1 MYKAPQ
7 RYLYKTIYQ
16 EEINMALVS
25 PGVQVSIT
33 DESFFSSSGPGTV
46 PLIMIATKQDKLTPD
61 GSGIAPGTTSANAD
75 QLYLISSQREL
86 LQTFGDPDFNEI
98 GGTAQNGYPLNEYGL
113 LAAYSYLGAANRA
126 YVVRADLDLTE
137 LDPTSTEP
145 STSPENGT
153 YWLDVA
159 NTIPGLFKYNTLS
172 SSWVQVTDYTVVT
185 DTDITD
191 GSATPSSGYQDDDI
205 IVNFKSN
212 GQIVFLQR
220 IASAWQTMGNVTW
233 RGGGTARD
241 FQWAPHAAEPTLASN
256 PDYAGAADAT
266 LDDNCYWLKTTTP
279 NGGLDITLSH
289 YDSGLGQFVTD
300 TISNV
305 ETFDVLGLVPE
316 TQRRSTNFYY
326 GLTGISASSVSAG
339 TVVAFVDSDG
349 AFGNDSTG
357 RSPSEQYV
365 GKGIGAG
372 PGDPPV
378 PAGNP
383 ALADLTL
390 LIHNGGTTTSIT
402 STALSFPITLAN
414 TPSTF
419 SVNGVAT
426 GDLDGTYNN
435 VTEVVTALNGA
446 ANAAAISGQNIIV
459 SEGTVTDTIVFTNTA
474 GEDFAITDES
484 AAGILA
490 SFGLS
495 EGDFASNFER
505 LTDVTVFSS
514 GEFATTSALVTSLDR
529 VTVAPTDTV
538 ADGTYW
544 YDPSFAV
551 DIMIN
556 AGNGDWAEL
565 SGSLYVQ
572 SSEPTTPVNGDVWVD
587 TDVGDSYPV
596 IRKRA
601 NGAWVLIDNT
611 DQTSA
616 NGIVFADA
624 RADSEQLVTSLD
636 SDAPDALLYPAG
648 TLLWNTRASGRNV
661 KVWTENAVTND
672 YTNSGSTLRAWGTD
686 RWVSA
691 SGNATDGS
699 LLAGAAAQKAVV
711 VEKLAEVLVGNE
723 EIRDDTIFYN
733 LIAAPGFPELI
744 DEMVTLNVDRKE
756 QAFIIGDSP
765 FNLSNST
772 TDLQGWSSN
781 ILGAAGNGDS
791 GLVTADTYLGV
802 YYPSGLST
810 NVDGNEVVVPA
821 SHMVLRVM
829 AQNDQTAYPW
839 YAPAGFTRGTVTNAT
854 SVGYLNDSDEFVP
867 VSLTQGQRDTLQQ
880 NNVNPIAN
888 IPNRGLVVFGQK
900 TRQATASAL
909 DRVNVARLVNYI
921 RYQADQLA
929 QPFLFEPND
938 SVTRGIVKDAFDSFL
953 AELVTLRGLN
963 DFLVV
968 VDESNN
974 TPARIDN
981 NELWIDIA
989 IQPIKSV
996 EFIFIPIRIRNTGDD
1011 LNL

>member
-1 MYKAPQ
+1 M
-7 RYLYKTIYQ
+7 T
-16 EEINMALVS
+16 LVS
-25 PGVQVSIT
+25 PGVSVSIT

-46 PLIMIATKQDKLTPD
+46 PLIMIATKQNKLTPD
-61 GSGIAPGTTSANAD
+61 GSGIAQGTTTANAN

-86 LQTFGDPDFNEI
+86 LQTFGDPDFNEV
-98 GGTAQNGYPLNEYGL
+98 GGTAQNGYPLNEFGL

-126 YVVRADLDLTE
+126 YIVRADVDLTE

-145 STSPENGT
+145 TAAPADGT
-153 YWLDVA
+153 YWLDIA
-159 NTIPGLFKYNTLS
+159 STLPGLFRYSTVT
-172 SSWVQVTDYTVVT
+172 SSWIEVTDYTIVT
-185 DTDITD
+185 DVNISD
-191 GSATPSSGYQDDDI
+191 GSPTPSSGYQDGDI
-205 IVNFKSN
+205 IANFKDN
-212 GQIVFLQR
+212 GQIVYLQR
-220 IASAWQTMGNVTW
+220 VSSAWQTMGNATW
-233 RGGGTARD
+233 RATRD
-241 FQWAPHAAEPTLASN
+241 FQWAPHAAEPTLPSI
-256 PDYAGAADAT
+256 AT
-266 LDDNCYWLKTTTP
+266 YNGNALDDNSYWLKTTTP
-279 NGGLDITLSH
+279 DRGLDITLSH

-300 TISNV
+300 TVANV
-305 ETFDVLGLVPE
+305 ETFQILDSDVTAAQL
-316 TQRRSTNFYY
+316 RATNYYY
-326 GLTGISASSVSAG
+326 GLTGIDATSITAG
-339 TVVAFVDSDG
+339 TVVAFTDSNG
-349 AFGNDSTG
+349 AFGGPSTSRTPG
-357 RSPSEQYV
+357 AQ
-365 GKGIGAG
+365 GDGGIGDG
-372 PGDPPV
+372 
-378 PAGNP
+378 P

-390 LIHNGGTTTSIT
+390 LIHNGSATTSIT
-402 STALSFPITLAN
+402 SSAITFPFTLAN
-414 TPSTF
+414 ATSTI
-419 SVNGVAT
+419 SINGVDT

-435 VTEVVTALNGA
+435 VSELVTELNDA
-446 ANAAAISGQNIIV
+446 AHVAAFSAQGIVV
-459 SEGTVTDTIVFTNTA
+459 SEGATADTIVLTSSL
-474 GEDFAITDES
+474 GLDFGITDENN
-484 AAGILA
+484 AGILA
-490 SFGLS
+490 SLGLS

-505 LTDVTVFSS
+505 LTTNTVFSS
-514 GEFATTSALVTSLDR
+514 GEFATTSSLVTSLER
-529 VTVAPTDTV
+529 QSVAPTGTV

-544 YDPSFAV
+544 YDPSFSV
-551 DIMIN
+551 DLLIN
-556 AGNGDWAEL
+556 DGTGAWAEL
-565 SGSLYVQ
+565 SGTLHVQ
-572 SSEPTTPVNGDVWVD
+572 SSEPTSLSANDIWVD
-587 TDVGDSYPV
+587 TDVEDYPV
-596 IRKRA
+596 IYRR
-601 NGAWVLIDNT
+601 NTGDTAWVLVDNT
-611 DQTSA
+611 DQTTSA
-616 NGIVFADA
+616 GIVFADA
-624 RADSEQLVTSLD
+624 RVDSDQAANNLD
-636 SDAPDALLYPAG
+636 SDAPDPLLYPG
-648 TLLWNTRASGRNV
+648 GLLLWNTRASGRNV
-661 KVWTENAVTND
+661 KVWTEGAVTSPS
-672 YTNSGSTLRAWGTD
+672 YTDTSGRAWGLD

-691 SGNATDGS
+691 SGNAADGS
-699 LLAGAAAQKAVV
+699 LITGQDAQKAVV
-711 VEKLAEVLVGNE
+711 VEKIGEVLISNE

-733 LIAAPGFPELI
+733 LIATPGYPELI
-744 DEMVTLNVDRKE
+744 DEMITLNVDRKE
-756 QAFIIGDSP
+756 QGFVIGDSP

-772 TDLQGWSSN
+772 TDLQAWCSN
-781 ILGAAGNGDS
+781 SAGASGNGDD

-854 SVGYLNDSDEFVP
+854 SVGYLNSSDEFVP

-938 SVTRGIVKDAFDSFL
+938 TVTRGIVKDAFDSFM

-968 VDESNN
+968 CDESNN